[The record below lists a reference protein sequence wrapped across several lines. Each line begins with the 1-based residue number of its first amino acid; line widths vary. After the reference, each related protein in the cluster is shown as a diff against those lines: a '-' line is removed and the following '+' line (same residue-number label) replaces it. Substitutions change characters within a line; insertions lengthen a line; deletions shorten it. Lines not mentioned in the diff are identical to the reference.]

1 MRLPIVTRRRHER
14 ELARQRRGYELA
26 IKKVSTEGN
35 GRWKGIA
42 TRTAELYTDTSIV
55 NDCLT
60 RDLTKARRRT
70 AIARKAAARILAAYF
85 AEKKRADRLQ
95 RRLDGM
101 CGLNDPAVLDG
112 IHWQK
117 RRQDKATPSEVT
129 S

>member
-14 ELARQRRGYELA
+14 ELARQRRGYEVL
-26 IKKVSTEGN
+26 IKKISVEGN

-60 RDLTKARRRT
+60 RDLSNLRRRH
-70 AIARKAAARILAAYF
+70 ARVVRAAASYLSAYW
-85 AEKKRADRLQ
+85 AEKRRADRLQ

-101 CGLNDPAVLDG
+101 CGLNDPAVLAG
-112 IHWQK
+112 ATWQD
-117 RRQDKATPSEVT
+117 RREQKMRYDA
-129 S
+129 